1 MRTCGWQGW
10 HGEAGLRGGVHVGDP
25 IELLLHRSDSCLA
38 SVEEMPERLVRLPV
52 GMHDRT
58 AHVIRVEAHLKQ
70 GFR

>member
-1 MRTCGWQGW
+1 
-10 HGEAGLRGGVHVGDP
+10 VHVGDP

-70 GFR
+70 GFRGKRRGRHGRGRLLGP